1 MSHAITH
8 LLHGD
13 LAFKTSA
20 CLHTTM
26 APKPYPVAVPHSL
39 LRLQPCQHAS
49 DVFPGSKSWPAN
61 RHHAPLLAAAAA
73 CESCCSAA
81 PQLGWNAG
89 FTNKFAVGQVL
100 GRGSFG
106 TVHEAVHKMTGN
118 CYAVKVLKKA
128 GSHGGMQLDA
138 ISREVSTWVQAQ
150 GSKFVAKLEGLYED
164 EEHAYI
170 VQELCAGGDLK
181 TLLDANGCVSEVEA
195 ATIMRGV
202 LDMLVELH
210 SKSICYADLK
220 PANIMFSGGS
230 ECPASPFAHLQVR
243 AVDFG
248 SSRVAAKGRALTHCC
263 GSPLY
268 MAPEMLLQRFGVG
281 VDVWAAGV
289 MMYQMLTGRLPF
301 WRSKSLGDVSR
312 LQPYEILAAIRTHEV
327 QFPRELWAPISAE
340 AQALVA
346 GMLDRDPAT
355 RTTAQQALAHPWLS
369 GALGY
374 TPTPSGACAAGNV
387 VGLPPQGLPRSRPVD
402 VPQLSTG
409 RQQAAGGGGGALLPS
424 RGSRSPAASRRT
436 LSGELPLSCLLPE
449 LRAHAQP
456 VLVPAAE

>member
-1 MSHAITH
+1 MSAGQPGGDVSQAANSSEYTTSYVSESERGA
-8 LLHGD
+8 LQTYLRQLDQPAEGD
-13 LAFKTSA
+13 L
-20 CLHTTM
+20 
-26 APKPYPVAVPHSL
+26 
-39 LRLQPCQHAS
+39 R
-49 DVFPGSKSWPAN
+49 SWPAS
-61 RHHAPLLAAAAA
+61 RHHPALLAAAAA

-89 FTNKFAVGQVL
+89 FTSKFAVGQVL

-106 TVHEAVHKMTGN
+106 TVHEAVHKRTGLS
-118 CYAVKVLKKA
+118 YAVKVLKKA
-128 GSHGGMQLDA
+128 GSHGGMQLEA

-181 TLLDANGCVSEVEA
+181 SLLDANGCVSEVEA

-220 PANIMFSGGS
+220 PANIMFSEGS
-230 ECPASPFAHLQVR
+230 ECPTSPRAQQAPHLQVR

-248 SSRVAAKGRALTHCC
+248 CSRVAAKGRPLTQCC

-268 MAPEMLLQRFGVG
+268 MAPEMALQRFGVG
-281 VDVWAAGV
+281 VDMWAAGV

-301 WRSKSLGDVSR
+301 WRSKSLSDVSK
-312 LQPYEILAAIRTHEV
+312 LQPYEIVAAIRTHEV

-340 AQALVA
+340 AQDLVA
-346 GMLDRDPAT
+346 RMLDRNPAT
-355 RTTAQQALAHPWLS
+355 RITAQQALAHPWLA
-369 GALGY
+369 GVLGY
-374 TPTPSGACAAGNV
+374 TPTPSGAGATNNV
-387 VGLPPQGLPRSRPVD
+387 VELPPHGLPRTRPVD
-402 VPQLSTG
+402 VPQLSPG
-409 RQQAAGGGGGALLPS
+409 RHQASSGSGGALLPS
-424 RGSRSPAASRRT
+424 RSSFSPLAGPRT

-449 LRAHAQP
+449 LRAHANAQP